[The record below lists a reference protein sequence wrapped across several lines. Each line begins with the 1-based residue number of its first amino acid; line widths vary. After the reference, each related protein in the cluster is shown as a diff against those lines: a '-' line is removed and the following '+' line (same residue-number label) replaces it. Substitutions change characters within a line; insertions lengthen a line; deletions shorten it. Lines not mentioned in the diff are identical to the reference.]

1 MGCCGYNGLTLE
13 QIMRPIRSEYAAN
26 LALDQLRVIPS
37 WQKPS
42 VCVRKPVKRAT
53 LVARIVNAFF
63 WSFK

>member
-1 MGCCGYNGLTLE
+1 MDCYDYNGLTVE
-13 QIMRPIRSEYAAN
+13 QTMRPIRSEYVAN

-42 VCVRKPVKRAT
+42 ICVRKPVKHAT

-63 WSFK
+63 RSFK